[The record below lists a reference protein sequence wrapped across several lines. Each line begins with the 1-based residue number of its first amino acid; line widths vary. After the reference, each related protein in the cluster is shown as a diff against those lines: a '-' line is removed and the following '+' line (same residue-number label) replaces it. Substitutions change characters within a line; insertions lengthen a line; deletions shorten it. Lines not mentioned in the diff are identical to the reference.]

1 MPAGLLHMSRFLQ
14 VVSVTDAVIA
24 AVKTA
29 PAPETESVPV
39 EQSAGRV
46 LAAPLAADT
55 DIPGFD
61 RSVVDGYAVRSPDT
75 HGASD
80 AIPALLRSVGRVAMG
95 MGDTG
100 LVVRAGE
107 CTYIPTGGVLPE
119 GADAAVMVEYA
130 EEAGDTILIKKP
142 VSHGEN
148 VLLRDE
154 DFRKGEIVLRPG
166 RRLTP
171 QDTGVLAACGC
182 ALVPVAKKP
191 VVGIISTGNEL
202 VPVTA
207 VPGPGQVRDA
217 NASMLAAWLSEYGC
231 IPRLYGIVKD
241 EREAFEAVIAKALP
255 ECDVVLLSGGSS
267 KDDRD
272 MTAGVIAGKGEVLIH
287 GIAIAPGKPTIIG
300 RIANKPVFGLPGHPA
315 SAFVV
320 LIAIVRPLL
329 DTMLGLEK
337 PLIRTVKATLS
348 ENIPS
353 QRGREEYVRVR
364 VENGAAVPLFGKS
377 GLLNT
382 LIKSHGLVRI
392 PAGYEGLEK
401 GSEVD
406 VILW

>member
-1 MPAGLLHMSRFLQ
+1 MNRFLNI
-14 VVSVTDAVIA
+14 VGVADAVKES
-24 AVKTA
+24 VKIA
-29 PAPETESVPV
+29 PAMATETVPV

-46 LAAPLAADT
+46 LAADIEADT
-55 DIPGFD
+55 DIPGFN
-61 RSVVDGYAVRSPDT
+61 RSVVDGYAVRSADT
-75 HGASD
+75 TGAGT
-80 AIPALLRSVGRVAMG
+80 ALPSLLQCVGRVAMG
-95 MGDTG
+95 TTDWK
-100 LVVRAGE
+100 LVIRDNE
-107 CTYIPTGGVLPE
+107 CAYIPTGGVLPE
-119 GADAAVMVEYA
+119 GADAAVMVEYT
-130 EEAGDTILIKKP
+130 EEAGDIILIKKP

-154 DFRKGEIVLRPG
+154 DFKKGGIVLRQG

-171 QDTGVLAACGC
+171 QDAGVLAACGC
-182 ALVPVAKKP
+182 AMVTVAKKP
-191 VVGIISTGNEL
+191 VFGIISTGNEL

-207 VPGPGQVRDA
+207 IPGPGQVRDA

-231 IPRLYGIVKD
+231 IPRFYGIVKD
-241 EREAFEAVIAKALP
+241 EHKAFETIISKALP

-272 MTAGVIAGKGEVLIH
+272 MTAGVIAGRGEVLIH

-300 RIANKPVFGLPGHPA
+300 RIEGKPVFGLPGHPA

-320 LIAIVRPLL
+320 LIAIVRPLI
-329 DTMLGLEK
+329 DRMLGLEK
-337 PLIRTVKATLS
+337 PLIRSVKAILA

-364 VENGAAVPLFGKS
+364 VENGKAIPQFGKS

-382 LIKSHGLVRI
+382 LVSSDGLVCI

-401 GSEVD
+401 GSEVE

>member
-1 MPAGLLHMSRFLQ
+1 MSRFLQ
-14 VVSVTDAVIA
+14 VVAVPEAVRA
-24 AVKTA
+24 AVAIA
-29 PAPETESVPV
+29 PATAPETVPV

-46 LAAPLAADT
+46 LAAPVVADT

-61 RSVVDGYAVRSPDT
+61 RSVVDGYAVRSADT
-75 HGASD
+75 TGAGD
-80 AIPALLRSVGRVAMG
+80 AVPALLRCIGRVTMG
-95 MGDTG
+95 RSRK
-100 LVVRAGE
+100 LVIRDSE
-107 CTYIPTGGVLPE
+107 CAYIPTGGTLPD
-119 GADAAVMVEYA
+119 GSDAAVMVEYT

-142 VSHGEN
+142 AAPGEN

-154 DFRKGEIVLRPG
+154 DFRKDETVFRPG

-171 QDTGVLAACGC
+171 QDAGVLAACGC
-182 ALVPVAKKP
+182 ARVTVAKKP

-202 VPVTA
+202 VPVT
-207 VPGPGQVRDA
+207 VIPGPGEVRDA

-231 IPRLYGIVKD
+231 VPRLYGIVKD
-241 EREAFEAVIAKALP
+241 ERSAFEAVLARALP

-272 MTAGVIAGKGEVLIH
+272 MTAGVIAGTGEVLIH

-300 RIANKPVFGLPGHPA
+300 RIAGKPVFGLPGHPA

-329 DTMLGLEK
+329 DTMLGQKK
-337 PLIRTVKATLS
+337 PLLRTVQATLA

-364 VENGAAVPLFGKS
+364 VENGTATPLFGKS

-382 LIKSHGLVRI
+382 LVKSDGLVCI

-401 GSEVD
+401 GSRVEVM
-406 VILW
+406 LW